1 MSREMGMATNKSKTT
16 RKGASAGEPSNY
28 SKLYKSSAAGVA
40 PAPEKS
46 AVKVEKRSD
55 AVAVPAA
62 APAAAAKDTVDWR
75 GEYGYVLSDLRRL
88 GLVTLGLVV
97 AIIVAGFFL

>member
-1 MSREMGMATNKSKTT
+1 MAVSKNKAP

-28 SKLYKSSAAGVA
+28 SKLYKSSAAGAGVT
-40 PAPEKS
+40 PT
-46 AVKVEKRSD
+46 AVKIDKR
-55 AVAVPAA
+55 AETA
-62 APAAAAKDTVDWR
+62 APAAVSTVRDKETVDWK

-88 GLVTLGLVV
+88 GLVTLGLVI